1 MDRNTA
7 TVIETL
13 APVADTH
20 TFNISE
26 SVTATPFGLE
36 NLMALRDALFVLKG
50 PLGNIPALRTTIQ
63 NRLLNQA
70 ARDRLLR

>member
-1 MDRNTA
+1 MNRNTA

-13 APVADTH
+13 IPVADTH
-20 TFNISE
+20 NIKASE
-26 SVTATPFGLE
+26 AITTIPFGLE

-63 NRLLNQA
+63 NRLLNQV
-70 ARDRLLR
+70 ARDRLPR